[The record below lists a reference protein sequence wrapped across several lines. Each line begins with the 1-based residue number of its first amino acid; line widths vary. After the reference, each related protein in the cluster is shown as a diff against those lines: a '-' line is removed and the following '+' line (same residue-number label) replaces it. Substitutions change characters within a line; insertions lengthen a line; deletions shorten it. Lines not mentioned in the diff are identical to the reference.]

1 MYKQILFSFIICWL
15 CAGCGQSAG
24 QMVAQG
30 NQAFAQ
36 GNYDQAQQAY
46 QSAQMLVPTA
56 AEPVYNLA
64 NTFYRQGIYTQTQQL
79 LPQAVAG
86 AEGTLAGAGY
96 YNLGNANYQTQQW
109 AQAIDAYKETL
120 RRNPDDQDAKHNL
133 ELALRHL
140 QQQQQGQQPQDQQ
153 QNDQNQ
159 QDDQNKQ
166 NDQSQQKQDQQPNQ
180 QQGTRD
186 QKTPTAQPS
195 SGNQP
200 GSTPTPQP
208 QQQANNGSGA
218 DKQNGAATPN
228 APQPG
233 ATAVTGLTPEQAR
246 QLIGTVGKQTKTL
259 QEQIQGVYVIPGPT
273 PDKDW

>member
-1 MYKQILFSFIICWL
+1 
-15 CAGCGQSAG
+15 
-24 QMVAQG
+24 MVAQG
-30 NQAFAQ
+30 NQAFTQ

-46 QSAQMLVPTA
+46 QQAQTLAPTA

-64 NTFYRQGIYTQTQQL
+64 NAFYRQGIYTQTQQL

-86 AEGTLAGAGY
+86 AAGNLAVAGY

-109 AQAIDAYKETL
+109 SQAIDAYKETL

-153 QNDQNQ
+153 QNNQNQQGDQNQ
-159 QDDQNKQ
+159 Q
-166 NDQSQQKQDQQPNQ
+166 NDQSQQKQQQDQKSDQQKQDQQQNQ
-180 QQGTRD
+180 QQGTPE
-186 QKTPTAQPS
+186 QQTPTAQPS

-200 GSTPTPQP
+200 GSTPTPQS
-208 QQQANNGSGA
+208 QQQANNGSG
-218 DKQNGAATPN
+218 DNQNGAATPN